1 MKHKMFYLMILLTGL
16 YLPAL
21 YSQTPT
27 YEVHMSNDAQVSA
40 NEIQFDVYLLRT
52 GTNPIELA
60 GFQMGITYNTAI
72 LNNGALTV
80 SYVAGSSSPELVSA
94 SMVNYSFITSATG
107 VIKIPAV
114 GASRGAGSGA
124 IISNVAPG
132 TKIGRLRIVNT
143 ATFNFVPS
151 NFGWNFTTI
160 PYPTK
165 MTAYI
170 SSSNTDIT
178 DPTKYFNDLSN
189 SPLPVQLSS
198 FSSIVNGRQVNLT
211 WQTQTELNSS
221 RYSIERAA
229 TGLKGASL
237 VWASIGTVQASGRS
251 SVPKKYSFTDKD
263 LQAGKYQYRLNMI
276 DNDGSSKYSKAVETE
291 VALPK
296 NFEIS
301 QNYPNPFNPST
312 RIDYSLPNDSR
323 VNLEVYNITGERIG
337 QIVNEEQPAG
347 YYTVNFS
354 SSSLSK
360 IISSGVY
367 IYKINAVD
375 KYTGNAFTSIKKMML
390 LK

>member
-1 MKHKMFYLMILLTGL
+1 
-16 YLPAL
+16 
-21 YSQTPT
+21 
-27 YEVHMSNDAQVSA
+27 
-40 NEIQFDVYLLRT
+40 
-52 GTNPIELA
+52 
-60 GFQMGITYNTAI
+60 
-72 LNNGALTV
+72 
-80 SYVAGSSSPELVSA
+80 
-94 SMVNYSFITSATG
+94 MVNYSFITSATG

-375 KYTGNAFTSIKKMML
+375 KSTGNAFTSIKKMML